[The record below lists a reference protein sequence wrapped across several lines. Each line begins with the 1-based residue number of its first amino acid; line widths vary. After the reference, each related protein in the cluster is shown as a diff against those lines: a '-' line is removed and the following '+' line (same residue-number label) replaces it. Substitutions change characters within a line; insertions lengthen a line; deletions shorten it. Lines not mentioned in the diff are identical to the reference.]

1 MGQYDLTNGASIF
14 TNGIVSYHVL
24 MDDKH
29 MIFLETQPHF
39 ATYRSSGFTL
49 IELMVSIAIL
59 GILAAIAAPSFT
71 NTIKRYQANA
81 ARDELVA
88 SIQVAQTEARR
99 RGRMVF
105 LSRHTNAAIGCPTA
119 ATPASDPWNCWQMS
133 VDTDNSQALDGTE
146 GDAANAL
153 KIFTAHPNLSIQAT
167 PVAVSFNR
175 WGQAQ
180 NSPSFVIFNTA
191 DGTTGA
197 STNTVCL
204 SISGRVRQLAG
215 NTSC

>member
-105 LSRHTNAAIGCPTA
+105 
-119 ATPASDPWNCWQMS
+119 
-133 VDTDNSQALDGTE
+133 
-146 GDAANAL
+146 
-153 KIFTAHPNLSIQAT
+153 
-167 PVAVSFNR
+167 
-175 WGQAQ
+175 
-180 NSPSFVIFNTA
+180 
-191 DGTTGA
+191 
-197 STNTVCL
+197 
-204 SISGRVRQLAG
+204 
-215 NTSC
+215 

>member
-1 MGQYDLTNGASIF
+1 MNQYDLTNGASAF

-24 MDDKH
+24 MEDKD
-29 MIFLETQPHF
+29 MIFLDTSSRF
-39 ATYRSSGFTL
+39 ALHPTSGFSL

-59 GILAAIAAPSFT
+59 GILASIAAPSFT

-119 ATPASDPWNCWQMS
+119 TTPASDPWKCWQMS

-153 KIFTAHPNLSIQAT
+153 KIFTVHTNVSIQAT
-167 PVAVSFNR
+167 PVTASFNR

-180 NSPSFVIFNTA
+180 NSPRFVIFNAA
-191 DGTTGA
+191 DGTTGT

-204 SISGRVRQLAG
+204 SVSGRVRQLAG
-215 NTSC
+215 DTSC